1 MSELKKTKLNMAV
14 TFAAFLVFVYAG
26 LVSAQLP
33 GTAEIES
40 KKADLSNIEARI
52 SETGKVLD
60 EIKADIERY
69 RSEYEIKKGEYEKV
83 KGQLDENQKRAAE
96 LYEQKL
102 ILARELKLS
111 TDNLLRK
118 KNLFSDRIKA
128 IYKSSF
134 SKKAGFVMESKTFT
148 DFYINLFYLSKIIQS
163 DSEFISDIS
172 KKVAKIK
179 LQREE
184 LARKMKEL
192 ERIDE
197 SSKSY
202 EKSIRMASGQMNDY
216 LARLHQKQQFMTMQS
231 GGLLSDKER
240 VEKEIAEIEKNLP
253 ASIEKPAAP
262 VSKPGTETAAPVKE
276 TANVDPSKIAFS
288 WPLKSGKTVLSFY
301 GTQKDPKY
309 NINFFNPGIDISGQ
323 QDEIVLSAAAG
334 KIKYKGEMK
343 SVGKLLIIDHGGG
356 VTTLYS
362 HLGGIEVGMGQ
373 EVASGEAIGSI
384 AKPKGESAQPYL
396 HFEIRI
402 NGNAKD
408 PMDYL

>member
-1 MSELKKTKLNMAV
+1 MRKLKIKQLNKTII
-14 TFAAFLVFVYAG
+14 FVAYTIFFCAG
-26 LVSAQLP
+26 FVSAQGLS
-33 GTAEIES
+33 TTEIQS

-52 SETGKVLD
+52 SENGKILG

-69 RSEYEIKKGEYEKV
+69 KSEYDVKKAEYEKV

-102 ILARELKLS
+102 VLAKELKLS

-134 SKKAGFVMESKTFT
+134 SKKAGFVMESKTFA

-172 KKVAKIK
+172 KKVATIK

-202 EKSIRMASGQMNDY
+202 EKSIRLASGQMNDY
-216 LARLHQKQQFMTMQS
+216 LAKLHQKQQFLTMQS

-240 VEKEIAEIEKNLP
+240 IEREIGAIENNYVKNIEKTEAPSLKSGVEN
-253 ASIEKPAAP
+253 APAA
-262 VSKPGTETAAPVKE
+262 KDQAKMDLTKL
-276 TANVDPSKIAFS
+276 AFS
-288 WPLKSGKTVLSFY
+288 WPLKSSKTVLSFY

-309 NINFFNPGIDISGQ
+309 NINYFNPGIDISGQ
-323 QDEIVLSAAAG
+323 QDEPVLAAVAG
-334 KIKYKGEMK
+334 KVKYKGEMK
-343 SVGKLLIIDHGGG
+343 SIGKLLIIDHGGG
-356 VTTLYS
+356 ITTLYS

-373 EVASGEAIGSI
+373 EVVSGESIGSI
-384 AKPKGESAQPYL
+384 AKSKGESAQPYL
-396 HFEIRI
+396 HFEIRV

>member
-1 MSELKKTKLNMAV
+1 MSELKKFKLNTMIV
-14 TFAAFLVFVYAG
+14 FAAFLVFIHAG
-26 LVSAQLP
+26 RALAQIP

-40 KKADLSNIEARI
+40 KKADLSNIEARL
-52 SETGKVLD
+52 SENGRILD
-60 EIKADIERY
+60 EIKADVERY
-69 RSEYEIKKGEYEKV
+69 KSEYEIKKGEYEKV
-83 KGQLDENQKRAAE
+83 KGQLDDNQKRAAE
-96 LYEQKL
+96 LYERKL
-102 ILARELKLS
+102 VLARELKLS

-134 SKKAGFVMESKTFT
+134 RKKAGFVMESKTFA
-148 DFYINLFYLSKIIQS
+148 DLYINLFYLSKIIQS

-184 LARKMKEL
+184 LAIKMKEL

-216 LARLHQKQQFMTMQS
+216 LARLHQKQQFLTMQS

-240 VEKEIAEIEKNLP
+240 IEKEIAGIEKSLP
-253 ASIEKPAAP
+253 VVAEQVPPQVKPVAESAAP
-262 VSKPGTETAAPVKE
+262 AKEAA
-276 TANVDPSKIAFS
+276 VDPTKIAFS

-309 NINFFNPGIDISGQ
+309 NINYFNPGIDISGQ
-323 QDEIVLSAAAG
+323 PDEIVLAAAG
-334 KIKYKGEMK
+334 GKVKYKGEMK

-373 EVASGEAIGSI
+373 SVAAGEALGSI

>member
-1 MSELKKTKLNMAV
+1 MNELKIKQLNKIIIL
-14 TFAAFLVFVYAG
+14 AAYILFFYAG
-26 LVSAQLP
+26 SVSSAAS

-40 KKADLSNIEARI
+40 KKADLSNIETRI
-52 SETGKVLD
+52 SENGRILD

-69 RSEYEIKKGEYEKV
+69 KAEYELKKGEYEKV
-83 KGQLDENQKRAAE
+83 KGQLDENQKRSAE
-96 LYEQKL
+96 LYERKL
-102 ILARELKLS
+102 VLARELKLS

-134 SKKAGFVMESKTFT
+134 NKKAGFVMESKTFA

-172 KKVAKIK
+172 KKVSKIK

-184 LARKMKEL
+184 LARKMTEL

-202 EKSIRMASGQMNDY
+202 EKSIRLASGQMNDY
-216 LARLHQKQQFMTMQS
+216 LAKLHQKQQFLTMQS
-231 GGLLSDKER
+231 GGLFSDKER
-240 VEKEIAEIEKNLP
+240 IEREIAEIEKTLP
-253 ASIEKPAAP
+253 GIVEKPVAP
-262 VSKPGTETAAPVKE
+262 VLKQGGEDTAAEKTPVR
-276 TANVDPSKIAFS
+276 VDPSKIVFS

-309 NINFFNPGIDISGQ
+309 NINYFNPGIDISGQ
-323 QDEIVLSAAAG
+323 QDEVVMAASGG
-334 KIKYKGEMK
+334 KVKYKGEMK

-373 EVASGEAIGSI
+373 DVASGEAIGSI
-384 AKPKGESAQPYL
+384 AKSKGESAQPYL
-396 HFEIRI
+396 HFEIRV